1 MSSSPFLLGVLKLG
15 NIGASPLL
23 ELLFDERA
31 ERENFDVVLIG
42 SGAKMDEAAAERS
55 AKLLIEQ
62 KPHLVL
68 IPSPNAVLKG
78 PAKARDL
85 VKEAGIPVIL
95 LSDLLPKDQ
104 RESLAEA
111 GFGYILLPADSMIG
125 ARREFLDPTE
135 MALFN
140 ADVIR
145 VLAATG
151 ALRRVQ
157 LALDEVIATIT
168 AGKVPKLPTLVV
180 NAASAVNAGNF
191 TNPYAK
197 AKAMAAYEMAVAVAP
212 INVKGCFKEKDHA
225 NYIPLVASAHEM
237 MRSAAFLADEARE
250 IEKYGDNLHRSPH
263 FNNGTVGTH
272 TKLGTKPEKTK

>member
-31 ERENFDVVLIG
+31 ERENFDVILIG

-68 IPSPNAVLKG
+68 IPSPNAALKG
-78 PAKARDL
+78 PAKARTL
-85 VKEAGIPVIL
+85 IKEAGIPVIL

-140 ADVIR
+140 ADVVR

-157 LALDEVIATIT
+157 LALDEVITTIAT
-168 AGKVPKLPTLVV
+168 GKAPTLPTLII
-180 NAASAVNAGNF
+180 NATRAVNAGNF

-212 INVKGCFKEKDHA
+212 INVNGCFKEKEHEK
-225 NYIPLVASAHEM
+225 YIPLVASAHEM
-237 MRSAAFLADEARE
+237 MRTAARLADEARE
-250 IEKYGDNLHRSPH
+250 IEKYGDSLHRSPH
-263 FNNGTVGTH
+263 FNDGTVGTIS
-272 TKLGTKPEKTK
+272 KLGTKPEKPK

>member
-1 MSSSPFLLGVLKLG
+1 LSSKPFILGVLKLG
-15 NIGASPLL
+15 NIGTSPLL

-42 SGAKMDEAAAERS
+42 SGAKMDEQAAERS
-55 AKLLIEQ
+55 ATLLIEQ
-62 KPHLVL
+62 KPLLVL
-68 IPSPNAVLKG
+68 IPSPNAALKG
-78 PAKARDL
+78 PVRARELIKD
-85 VKEAGIPVIL
+85 AGIPVIL

-104 RESLAEA
+104 REGLTEA

-151 ALRRVQ
+151 ALRCVQ
-157 LALDEVIATIT
+157 LALDEVIASIV
-168 AGKVPKLPTLVV
+168 AGKAPTLPALEV
-180 NAASAVNAGNF
+180 NASRAVAAGNF

-197 AKAMAAYEMAVAVAP
+197 VKAMAAYEMAVAVAP
-212 INVKGCFKEKDHA
+212 LNVKGCFKQREHEK
-225 NYIPLVASAHEM
+225 YILTVASAHEM
-237 MRSAAFLADEARE
+237 MRVAALLADEARE
-250 IEKYGDNLHRSPH
+250 IEKYGDSLHRSPH
-263 FNNGTVGTH
+263 FNDGTLGT
-272 TKLGTKPEKTK
+272 TMKLGTKPQKSK